1 MDVIKWLFVC
11 SVLLSVTAC
20 KEDQKTQSSNI
31 PAPTQD
37 SATWVVEKAFEAHA
51 SASLSNSITEFD
63 FRDYHFKVTR
73 KSGSFSYERTH
84 TDSAGVATRDVL
96 TNAVFFSERNGERVV
111 LTEKD
116 SSALV
121 ESVNSVVYFALLPF
135 FLKDQA
141 VKKTLMGTSSIKG
154 EPYFK
159 IGVRFDQEGGGKD
172 FQDEY
177 VYWIHC
183 THFSMDYLAY
193 SYKDSKAPDGLG
205 ARFREAYN
213 IRKASGVRFAD
224 YRNYKPKAAGRPDIY
239 TFDQLFETGALEQLS
254 LVELTNVK
262 VHLLQQ

>member
-1 MDVIKWLFVC
+1 MHSIKWFFAF
-11 SVLLSVTAC
+11 SVLISVTAC
-20 KEDQKTQSSNI
+20 KEDQKTQS
-31 PAPTQD
+31 PDMLAPTQD
-37 SATWVVEKAFEAHA
+37 SAAWVVEKVFQAHA
-51 SASLSNSITEFD
+51 SATLSNSITEFD

-73 KSGSFSYERTH
+73 KGGSFSYERTH
-84 TDSAGVATRDVL
+84 TDSAGNAFRDVL
-96 TNAVFFSERNGERVV
+96 TNAVFYSERNGERIA

-121 ESVNSVVYFALLPF
+121 ESVNSVVYFALLPY
-135 FLKDQA
+135 FLNDQA
-141 VKKTLMGTSSIKG
+141 VKKTLLGACTIKG

-177 VYWIHC
+177 VYWIHRA
-183 THFSMDYLAY
+183 HFTMDYLAY

-213 IRKASGVRFAD
+213 IRKAGGVRFAD
-224 YRNYKPKAAGRPDIY
+224 YRNYKPKASGRPDIY

-262 VHLLQQ
+262 VHLLPQ